1 MFYKSAFIRWIA
13 IPACI
18 VWGVLELLA
27 LQRARFL
34 SYLHQPTTR

>member
-1 MFYKSAFIRWIA
+1 MFYKSALIRWMA

-27 LQRARFL
+27 LQRVRFL
-34 SYLHQPTTR
+34 SNLHKPTIR